1 MKSMS
6 FVELIAV
13 SFAAIAGL
21 ASGVQAYVS
30 WETRGEVSRAIVFA
44 QRLDACARVLASIE
58 PFVAKA
64 RADGRATVAKGSASG
79 RYSLPGYYYGQ
90 SSGNAAFRQQ
100 HDPRV
105 DAWRG
110 AAAALRIVT
119 DGSALQRVAFFDR
132 VIVTDIPAGIF
143 MSQDEMLA
151 LLKEMDVQA
160 EGLAKDCRALL

>member
-1 MKSMS
+1 M
-6 FVELIAV
+6 
-13 SFAAIAGL
+13 
-21 ASGVQAYVS
+21 
-30 WETRGEVSRAIVFA
+30 
-44 QRLDACARVLASIE
+44 
-58 PFVAKA
+58 
-64 RADGRATVAKGSASG
+64 
-79 RYSLPGYYYGQ
+79 
-90 SSGNAAFRQQ
+90 
-100 HDPRV
+100 

-132 VIVTDIPAGIF
+132 VIVTDIPAGNF